1 VTEQAP
7 AAACRNCASSASGK
21 YCPACG
27 QETALHPPSAGEFLH
42 EFVGHYVAL
51 EGALWRTLKALVR
64 PGKLTVEYY
73 EGRRRQYVLP
83 LRLYLT
89 ASLVFFLALKAVGPV
104 PPLPL
109 RLGIELSAPVAD
121 PNSAAVPCKFRFA
134 QCRTVNDYV
143 KARYGDLT
151 RSQWKKVLHER
162 LVQTLP
168 YAMFLLLPA
177 FAALTRI
184 AYWRRPRN
192 YGEHLV
198 FAFHVHAF
206 GFLLGALVSP
216 FGNTYLLTVPL
227 SVYVGVALGRA
238 FPGRDMPN
246 VARYLAILTAYGVL
260 IILTVFAILL
270 ATAFL

>member
-1 VTEQAP
+1 M
-7 AAACRNCASSASGK
+7 
-21 YCPACG
+21 
-27 QETALHPPSAGEFLH
+27 HPPSAREFLH
-42 EFVGHYVAL
+42 EFIGHYVAL

-89 ASLVFFLALKAVGPV
+89 ASLVFFLALKAVGPA

-109 RLGIELSAPVAD
+109 RLGIELAAPAD
-121 PNSAAVPCKFRFA
+121 PNAAAVPCKLRIA
-134 QCRTVNDYV
+134 QCQTVNDYV

-151 RSQWKKVLHER
+151 RSTWNKLLRER
-162 LVQTLP
+162 LVQTFP

-227 SVYVGVALGRA
+227 CIYLGVALGRA
-238 FPGRDMPN
+238 FPGRDGPN
-246 VARYLAILTAYGVL
+246 MARYLAILTAYGFL

-270 ATAFL
+270 AAVFL

>member
-1 VTEQAP
+1 VTETSP
-7 AAACRNCASSASGK
+7 AASCRNCGSGAPGA

-51 EGALWRTLKALVR
+51 EGKLWRTLKALAS
-64 PGKLTVEYY
+64 PGKLTVEYF
-73 EGRRRQYVLP
+73 EGRRRQYVVP

-89 ASLVFFLALKAVGPV
+89 ASLVFFLALKAVGPT

-109 RLGIELSAPVAD
+109 RLGIEWASQVGGPDAV
-121 PNSAAVPCKFRFA
+121 AVPCKLPIA
-134 QCRTVNDYV
+134 ACKTVNEYV
-143 KARYGDLT
+143 KSRHGEIT
-151 RSQWKKVLHER
+151 RSQWNALLRDR
-162 LVQTLP
+162 LVQIFP

-184 AYWRRPRN
+184 AYWRRARN

-198 FAFHVHAF
+198 FAFHLHAF

-216 FGNTYLLTVPL
+216 FGNNYLFTVPL
-227 SVYVGVALGRA
+227 CVYLGVALGRA
-238 FPGRDMPN
+238 FGGRDWPTM
-246 VARYLAILTAYGVL
+246 ARYLAVLTAYGFL

-270 ATAFL
+270 AAAFL